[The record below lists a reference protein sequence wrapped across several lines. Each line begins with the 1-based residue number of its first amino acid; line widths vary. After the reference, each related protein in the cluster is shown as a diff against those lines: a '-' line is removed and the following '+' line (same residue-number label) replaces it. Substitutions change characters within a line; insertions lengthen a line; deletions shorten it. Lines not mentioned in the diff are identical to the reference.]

1 MNIAE
6 LEVVPPRNSNN
17 EERNEDEGSGFA
29 SAAAADPP
37 AGTHPVQ
44 WYYYLQNDP
53 QRRLAD
59 GWYEYD
65 AQSNLTVEEHFQSG
79 QRLAS
84 AKRYVLSLVTS
95 SGYQYEIDFSG
106 MVQRNAGS
114 GKERPI
120 FRTDNGH
127 PPPGP
132 PPTAPATIFDFITDH
147 DWDALRAIVASNP
160 KEAEKIDPASGRS
173 PLHMVCSFG
182 SSPPHLVSVV
192 AAAAPSQL
200 KVNDKVYND
209 TPMHIVCRNSQ
220 RTRSKVEYLL
230 ELCAPEDVLRR
241 NMIGGTCLH
250 SACGHNAMFPVIEQI
265 VRKNPAVL
273 KVSTFD
279 GISPLRGLFFSYTQS
294 IPGVLAV
301 GKMLKG
307 REVTEGHFQRFW
319 QKADL
324 LALEFYKLTNACPLD
339 RESITNDYVAHGLIH
354 YNAPLN
360 LLKIALKRDPTCAT
374 ALDRD
379 GNTPLHLLV
388 ERRPYR
394 LKEKEA
400 LQATLAANPE
410 SAGVANHAGHPP
422 LMLAIRNKIPFENG
436 VGEILKADMRVVSTK
451 DTETALYPFQ
461 LAAAVGGPEALNT
474 TFQLLSALPQQIG
487 F

>member
-1 MNIAE
+1 MNIADM
-6 LEVVPPRNSNN
+6 EVVPPRN
-17 EERNEDEGSGFA
+17 EEEEGSGAA
-29 SAAAADPP
+29 SAAATDAPTSTTPP
-37 AGTHPVQ
+37 Q
-44 WYYYLQNDP
+44 WYYYLRNDP

-65 AQSNLTVEEHFQSG
+65 AESNLTVEEHFQSG
-79 QRLAS
+79 KKSTS
-84 AKRYVLSLVTS
+84 ARRYVLSLVTS
-95 SGYQYEIDFSG
+95 SGYQYEIDYSR
-106 MVQRNAGS
+106 MVQINVGS

-120 FRTDNGH
+120 FRTDNGQ

-132 PPTAPATIFDFITDH
+132 PPSAPATIFDFITDN
-147 DWDALRAIVASNP
+147 DWDAVRAVIESNP
-160 KEAEKIDPASGRS
+160 KEAEKIEPGSGRS
-173 PLHMVCSFG
+173 PLHMVCAFG
-182 SSPPHLVSVV
+182 SAPPELVRIV

-209 TPMHIVCRNSQ
+209 TPLHIACRNSQ
-220 RTRSKVEYLL
+220 KTRSKVEYLL
-230 ELCAPEDVLRR
+230 ELCAPEDILKR

-279 GISPLRGLFFSYTQS
+279 GIPPIRGLFFSYTQS

-307 REVTEGHFQRFW
+307 REVTEAHFLRFW
-319 QKADL
+319 QKADF
-324 LALEFYKLTNACPLD
+324 LALEFYKLTSACPAAG
-339 RESITNDYVAHGLIH
+339 RENITNDYVAHGLI
-354 YNAPLN
+354 YCNSPLN
-360 LLKIALKRDPTCAT
+360 LLKIALKRDPACAT
-374 ALDRD
+374 ALDRH
-379 GNTPLHLLV
+379 GNTPLHMLV

-400 LQATLAANPE
+400 LQAALAANPE
-410 SAGVANHAGHPP
+410 SAGVANHEGHPP

-436 VGEILKADMRVVSTK
+436 VGEILKADMRVVSAK
-451 DTETALYPFQ
+451 DTETGLYPFQ
-461 LAAAVGGPEALNT
+461 LAAAVGGPECLNT